1 MCLLFNAET
10 DQLMSLNTYNQSLD
24 YLSKDNLAESLMYLN
39 FALTEAKSQFPY
51 SMNLQGCLMNR
62 RSIL

>member
-1 MCLLFNAET
+1 
-10 DQLMSLNTYNQSLD
+10 MSLNTYNQSLD